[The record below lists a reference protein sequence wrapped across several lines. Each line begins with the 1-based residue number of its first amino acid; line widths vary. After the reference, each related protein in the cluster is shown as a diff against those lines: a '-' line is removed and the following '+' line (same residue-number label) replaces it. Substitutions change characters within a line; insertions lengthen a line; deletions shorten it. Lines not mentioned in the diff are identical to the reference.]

1 MVKPPAIEKIAV
13 AAAIAKNRL
22 KIILP
27 SRNFRGPH
35 GRSAAMI
42 GFPKLEITAISPAA
56 VQAISR
62 MAPAAPREGDF

>member
-27 SRNFRGPH
+27 SRNSRGPR
-35 GRSAAMI
+35 GRNDR
-42 GFPKLEITAISPAA
+42 FP
-56 VQAISR
+56 QA
-62 MAPAAPREGDF
+62 